1 MSLLSF
7 TSAALVRN
15 RRFISQR
22 RSVTEL
28 AVRGLV
34 CAVAIS
40 CGPAVGRAAT
50 RVDLTLAVAG
60 DAPVAVQQRWY
71 QLLTESKGISVRLR
85 KRQSSDAP
93 SQQTTGSGESRVV
106 RVVGVVDARG
116 ILSAPGGRFSPSDR
130 DRVRQWLADLQAEPM
145 APPAESAAER
155 ASKENLSRLS
165 QPVTFSTKGRS
176 RAEVLQQLRRETA
189 LPLEFDVGAEASLA
203 PHRDETNGETSESKT
218 NALADEF
225 QGIAL
230 GTALA
235 ALLRPA
241 ELGLRARRNG
251 EGAAVF
257 LITASGS
264 PRDHWPIGQPVP
276 EGAKNVL
283 PELFEFFS
291 ADLDDVPLDRV
302 IVSVAGR
309 LHAPVLWDWRAM
321 RVAGV
326 DPAAVRVSFAP
337 RKTAYLMLL
346 REVLRRA
353 ELRFELRTDDA
364 DKPFLWITTKMPLEM
379 LEAARVG
386 KP

>member
-1 MSLLSF
+1 M
-7 TSAALVRN
+7 
-15 RRFISQR
+15 
-22 RSVTEL
+22 
-28 AVRGLV
+28 RGLA
-34 CAVAIS
+34 CAAAILS
-40 CGPAVGRAAT
+40 GPAVGRAAT

-116 ILSAPGGRFSPSDR
+116 NLSAPGGRFAPSDR

-155 ASKENLSRLS
+155 ASKENLSRLA

-189 LPLEFDVGAEASLA
+189 LPLEFDVGAEALLA
-203 PHRDETNGETSESKT
+203 PHRDETTGETSESKSESKT
-218 NALADEF
+218 DAVADEL

-251 EGAAVF
+251 KGAAVF
-257 LITASGS
+257 LITASGT
-264 PRDHWPIGQPVP
+264 PREHWPIGQPVP

-291 ADLDDVPLDRV
+291 AELDDVPLDRV

-321 RVAGV
+321 RVAEV

-337 RKTAYLMLL
+337 RKTAYIMLL

-353 ELRFELRTDDA
+353 ELRYELRTDDA
-364 DKPFLWITTKMPLEM
+364 DKPFLWITTKKPLEM
-379 LEAARVG
+379 LEATRAG

>member
-1 MSLLSF
+1 M
-7 TSAALVRN
+7 
-15 RRFISQR
+15 RR
-22 RSVTEL
+22 L
-28 AVRGLV
+28 A
-34 CAVAIS
+34 CAVAIL

-60 DAPVAVQQRWY
+60 DAPVAIQQRWY

-93 SQQTTGSGESRVV
+93 SQQTTGSGENRVV
-106 RVVGVVDARG
+106 RVVGLVDARG
-116 ILSAPGGRFSPSDR
+116 NLTAPGGRFAPSDR

-145 APPAESAAER
+145 APAAESAAEL
-155 ASKENLSRLS
+155 AQKENLGRLA
-165 QPVTFSTKGRS
+165 QPVGFSTKGRS
-176 RAEVLQQLRRETA
+176 RGEVLQQMRGETA
-189 LPLEFDVGAEASLA
+189 LPLEFDVGAETLLA
-203 PHRDETNGETSESKT
+203 PHRDEAPDEASESKT
-218 NALADEF
+218 DLVADEF

-241 ELGLRARRNG
+241 ELGLRARRSG
-251 EGAAVF
+251 EGAPVF
-257 LITASGS
+257 LITASGT
-264 PRDHWPIGQPVP
+264 PREHWPIGQAVP

-291 ADLDDVPLDRV
+291 AELDDVPLDRV

-337 RKTAYLMLL
+337 RKTAYIMLL

-353 ELRFELRTDDA
+353 ELRYELRTDDA
-364 DKPFLWITTKMPLEM
+364 DKPFLWITTKKPLEM
-379 LEAARVG
+379 LEAA